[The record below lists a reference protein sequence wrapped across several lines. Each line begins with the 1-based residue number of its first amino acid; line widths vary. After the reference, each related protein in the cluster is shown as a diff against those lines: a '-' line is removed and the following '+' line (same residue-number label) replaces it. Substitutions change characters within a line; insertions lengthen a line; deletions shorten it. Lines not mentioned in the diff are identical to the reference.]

1 MKAVNSFGIHQTLG
15 KRPGYYRLGIIDA
28 SYKLI
33 SPYCSPAFF
42 PLQSFSSEMAS
53 NLTVKVHPVVYM
65 TIVDSY
71 MRRARPTKTG
81 QQAPDK
87 VLGTLLG
94 FYEKGAIQV

>member
-1 MKAVNSFGIHQTLG
+1 M
-15 KRPGYYRLGIIDA
+15 
-28 SYKLI
+28 
-33 SPYCSPAFF
+33 
-42 PLQSFSSEMAS
+42 
-53 NLTVKVHPVVYM
+53 VYM